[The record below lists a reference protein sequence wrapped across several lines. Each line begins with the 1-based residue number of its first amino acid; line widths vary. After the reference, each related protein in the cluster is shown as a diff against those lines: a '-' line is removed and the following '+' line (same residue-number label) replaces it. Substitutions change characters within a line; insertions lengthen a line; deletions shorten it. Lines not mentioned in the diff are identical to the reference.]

1 MNFKCVMRE
10 NVVCRRIFMTIRT
23 DKRWNGQRSGSDGLF
38 LIVWLSSKIYCSIRR
53 IFEIPCNCLGVG
65 HT

>member
-1 MNFKCVMRE
+1 M
-10 NVVCRRIFMTIRT
+10 VCRRIFMAIRT